1 MSPRCD
7 RDLEDSKQFLFCLTL
22 WLNLQHHHT
31 KFGNKMFCGLEDNTR
46 QIFTDIFNLRCDL
59 DLERSNP
66 IFPQDTLAYDVVLA
80 NRVWLQPDQQFG
92 RHSRNSHILII

>member
-7 RDLEDSKQFLFCLTL
+7 LDLEDSKQFLFCVTL
-22 WLNLQHHHT
+22 WLILQHHHT
-31 KFGNKMFCGLEDNTR
+31 KFGNKMFCGSEDNTG

-66 IFPQDTLAYDVVLA
+66 IFSA
-80 NRVWLQPDQQFG
+80 G
-92 RHSRNSHILII
+92 HSGL